1 MPSAGI
7 ASRTRSTRQ
16 GGKIGKRSS
25 PQSDCVCSISAR
37 RADSIFSKFQVAE
50 GTMSS
55 LICQIALAMS
65 PITSICGK

>member
-25 PQSDCVCSISAR
+25 PHRPAVCATSAA
-37 RADSIFSKFQVAE
+37 RAFIIAVEIPVAA